1 MICKSSRDKV
11 LGTNT
16 NTGSSIS
23 RLFEYIQVQEV
34 SQLSYEY
41 PIELNVPC
49 IVLILRIYK
58 H

>member
-1 MICKSSRDKV
+1 MSSRDKV

-41 PIELNVPC
+41 SDELNMPYV
-49 IVLILRIYK
+49 VLILRIYK
-58 H
+58 HRG